1 MSKNHLKCALIGG
14 LIVFIWGLFSW
25 MVFPWHQTCLKKFA
39 NESDV
44 ANVIMDNAPDAG
56 MYVLPNTF
64 AYHEGDMSQKEM
76 TRGMEMM
83 ERGPFMFASVRPAG
97 MGKMSM
103 GPFVVSL
110 IIQIIGAFI
119 VTWMLMQTK
128 NLPFK
133 KQVGFVT
140 VFGLGVGILGQLP
153 DWNWWGFSY
162 AYILTNIIDLVI
174 GWFLA
179 GFGIA
184 KVLKK

>member
-1 MSKNHLKCALIGG
+1 MSKTHLKCALIGG

-25 MVFPWHQTCLKKFA
+25 MVFPWHQSCLNKFT
-39 NESDV
+39 NESEV
-44 ANVIMDNAPDAG
+44 ANAITNNASVSG
-56 MYVLPNTF
+56 VYILPNTF
-64 AYHEGDMSQKEM
+64 AYSDGTSEQDMSQ
-76 TRGMEMM
+76 GMSMM
-83 ERGPFMFASVRPAG
+83 ENGPFVFASVCTDG

-103 GPFVVSL
+103 GPFVIAL

-140 VFGLGVGILGQLP
+140 LFGLAVGILGQLP
-153 DWNWWGFSY
+153 DWNWWGFSFC
-162 AYILTNIIDLVI
+162 YILTNIVDLIV